1 MRLLILGASGYL
13 GSHIRTCATGAGI
26 DVVTAGRSPVP
37 DSPHH
42 ECLDIAAGSASRI
55 SAVISQTTPDAIVN
69 CAGAMAGSPDVLAA
83 TNISGTYHLIEAMLA
98 ARKPPRLIHLGSA
111 AEYGSAG
118 SDGAVTEDAV
128 PRPLAAYGTT
138 KLGATRLVQLA
149 SMAGLS
155 AIVLRVFNPVGP
167 GAPRSTLPGN
177 VTARLKSALNDGGDI
192 RLGPLDA
199 VRDFV
204 DVRDVAEAVVLAAT
218 RRFLPHRVINVGSGR
233 PVLTRALVSH
243 LTVISGY
250 TGIIKEDDQG
260 SNRSTGVL
268 WQQADITRA
277 VKDLGWTPRRDLITS
292 LTDMWEA
299 IP

>member
-1 MRLLILGASGYL
+1 MRLLIVGASGYL
-13 GSHIRTCATGAGI
+13 GSHIRARAIGAGM

-42 ECLDIAAGSASRI
+42 ECLDIATGTARGI
-55 SAVISQTTPDAIVN
+55 TAVISQTTPDVIVN
-69 CAGAMAGSPDVLAA
+69 CAGATAGSPDVLAA
-83 TNISGTYHLIEAMLA
+83 TNLSGTYYLTEAMLA

-118 SDGAVTEDAV
+118 SDGAVTEDTV
-128 PRPLAAYGTT
+128 PRPLAAYGLT
-138 KLGATRLVQLA
+138 KLGATRLVELA
-149 SMAGLS
+149 AAAGLP
-155 AIVLRVFNPVGP
+155 AVVLRVFNPIGP
-167 GAPRSTLPGN
+167 GAPRSTLPGK
-177 VTARLKSALNDGGDI
+177 VTAQLKSALNDGGDVT
-192 RLGPLDA
+192 LGPLNA

-204 DVRDVAEAVVLAAT
+204 DVRDVSEAVVLAAT
-218 RRFLPHRVINVGSGR
+218 RPSLPHRVINVGSGR
-233 PVLTRALVSH
+233 PVLTRALVSQ
-243 LTVISGY
+243 LTAISGY
-250 TGIIKEDDQG
+250 TGTVKEDDQG

-277 VKDLGWTPRRDLITS
+277 VNDLGWAPRHELITS